1 MNESS
6 ERGRDSAAVS
16 VGHTHLICGA
26 LCLII
31 LLIDLAV
38 PLGVAVGVLYIV
50 PVLLSMWYP
59 KRNATYVLAVVGS
72 ALIVAGY
79 LLSPQGGPT
88 WQSLSNR
95 ALSILAVWST
105 AILVLQR
112 KALEQKREKAIAAR
126 EKALDEV
133 RILRGFLPVCSSCKK
148 IRDDQGYWTQIEAY
162 IRDHSEAEF
171 SHSICPECAR
181 RLYPE
186 FYEKADEPRDQV

>member
-6 ERGRDSAAVS
+6 ECGRDSAAVS
-16 VGHTHLICGA
+16 VGHTHLIYGA

-50 PVLLSMWYP
+50 PVLLSLWYP
-59 KRNATYVLAVVGS
+59 KTHSTYVLAVASS
-72 ALIVAGY
+72 ALVVVGY
-79 LLSPQGGPT
+79 LLSPEGGSI

-95 ALSILAVWST
+95 ALSILAVCST
-105 AILVLQR
+105 ALLVVQR
-112 KALEQKREKAIAAR
+112 KALEEKREKAIAAR

-133 RILRGFLPVCSSCKK
+133 KILRGFIPICASCKK

-171 SHSICPECAR
+171 SHSICPECAMK
-181 RLYPE
+181 LYPD
-186 FYEKADEPRDQV
+186 FYREADE